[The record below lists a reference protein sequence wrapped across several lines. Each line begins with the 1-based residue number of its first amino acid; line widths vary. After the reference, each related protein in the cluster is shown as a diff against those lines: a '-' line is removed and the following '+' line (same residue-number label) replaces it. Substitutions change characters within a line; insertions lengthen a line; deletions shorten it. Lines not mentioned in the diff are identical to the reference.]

1 MPIIQNKTIGIG
13 GSTKKSISLR
23 GLGKG
28 PVPWLIPLAL
38 VLILMFLY
46 PTFEVI
52 RLSFTNAKITGS
64 NYSYTLDSFKAM
76 FSDGAFYIMLRVT
89 AVFVLFSVVFQTLV
103 GFVIALSVDKGE
115 KLKMKGTVFVRT
127 VALMSWAI
135 PGVVIG
141 IIWRMMYDESP
152 SGVLNYML
160 ETIGVGR
167 IAFLTN
173 PVIAIISV
181 TIANIWRGTAQ
192 SMILLYAGL
201 KTVQQETLE
210 AAEVDGAS
218 AWQRLIKIII
228 PSILPVAMINITLNT
243 IYTVNTFD
251 MVMSLTGGGPG
262 RSTEVLALS
271 SYTQIF
277 QMLNLGRGAA
287 VAVFLLGVNA
297 VMASIYFY
305 MIRNNEEGV

>member
-1 MPIIQNKTIGIG
+1 MSAIQNKTIRTGN
-13 GSTKKSISLR
+13 SKKKSISLR
-23 GLGKG
+23 RLGKG
-28 PVPWLIPLAL
+28 PVLWLIPLAL

-52 RLSFTNAKITGS
+52 RLSFTNAKITS
-64 NYSYTLDSFKAM
+64 SDYTYTLDSFKSM
-76 FSDGAFYIMLRVT
+76 FRGGAFYTMLRVT
-89 AVFVLFSVVFQTLV
+89 AVFVVLSVVFQTLV
-103 GFVIALSVDKGE
+103 GFVIALAVDKGE
-115 KLKMKGTVFVRT
+115 KLNLKGTVFVRT

-141 IIWRMMYDESP
+141 IIWRLIYDESS

-160 ETIGVGR
+160 ESVGIGH
-167 IAFLTN
+167 IAFLSN
-173 PVIAIISV
+173 PAVALISV
-181 TIANIWRGTAQ
+181 TVANIWRGSAQ

-201 KTVQQETLE
+201 KTVQQEMVE

-218 AWQRLIKIII
+218 AWQRLTKIII
-228 PSILPVAMINITLNT
+228 PSIMPVVMINITLNT

-262 RSTEVLALS
+262 RSTEVLALN

-277 QMLNLGRGAA
+277 QMFNLGRGAA
-287 VAVFLLGVNA
+287 VAVFLLGVNV
-297 VMASIYFY
+297 VMASIYFH
-305 MIRNNEEGV
+305 MIRNTEEGI